1 MAQAGRDPTIDGPRA
16 SAPPDGESEGIVT
29 GSSSLPPIK
38 KNDGKLGLIA
48 LLLLLGAGALWFFL
62 RAGEPEPQVEP
73 VKPVVEAPPREPF
86 AAELEIPDE
95 EELEPAPEPAEPSA
109 GERQVSAAP
118 TTNPADWVCEGT
130 IDAAAVRAV
139 IQGEPSKQVQ
149 TCYERGLKNNNLL
162 QGSMDVELTI
172 GSAGAVRAVEVRGTL
187 RDRSVYSCVKRVART
202 WKFPAPRGGCVRIN
216 APFQMTPK
224 L

>member
-1 MAQAGRDPTIDGPRA
+1 M
-16 SAPPDGESEGIVT
+16 T

-48 LLLLLGAGALWFFL
+48 LLLLLGAGGLWFFL
-62 RAGEPEPQVEP
+62 RTDEPEPQAEP
-73 VKPVVEAPPREPF
+73 VIPAVEAPAREPF
-86 AAELEIPDE
+86 AAELEIPDDE
-95 EELEPAPEPAEPSA
+95 DLEPETEPAEPSPA
-109 GERQVSAAP
+109 QRKASGAP
-118 TTNPADWVCEGT
+118 ATNPASWVCEGT
-130 IDAAAVRAV
+130 INAAAVRSV

-172 GSAGAVRAVEVRGTL
+172 GSAGAVRAVAVRGTL
-187 RDRSVYSCVKRVART
+187 RDRTVYTCVKRVART